1 MNKNKIKM
9 TIALVLTMS
18 TIVMAGGCGNEN
30 TDTSSQNNEA
40 SIEAPAAES
49 KAEDKV
55 SAEESKISQAD
66 DYSFPTAAQYS
77 FSSPK
82 ELVDFITK
90 CVVDGK
96 DETHKNVIDPYA
108 WLSVTQN
115 DFGLNFE
122 ERYKFIHEIEPYLDK
137 GSDYI
142 NENYP
147 LFRDSD
153 YKISS
158 EDVELYL
165 RVLNLFKNPISAHDT
180 VYSSYQE
187 GFTPVDYDYDE
198 SKLRTNTSTPG
209 HYSYCIG
216 NNTNEQ
222 LHIDACFYEN
232 SGKYYF
238 TSLEEIYYGDGSS
251 SSDATPANS
260 EEINSDE
267 TEKNFD
273 NSWTGVYRYDDG
285 KEGELLLISLSSYKV
300 VRGTYVFGYDN
311 GGYGSRDFTWY
322 LRDQNEAVESFG
334 NGDGTVI
341 YYLKEGK
348 ITAQYPDGWWDDR
361 DYIYICEADE
371 ARQQIKHTY
380 FDNRTESTA
389 DSSSPAT
396 DGHHTPFYG
405 IWIAASKERSDC
417 ESVVQELQ
425 NKGFSADIYVTTEW
439 SNLNPEK
446 WYVVTAGIYSTQEEA
461 DRVLPNIQA
470 AGYDDAYV
478 KYSGKWIV
486 R

>member
-1 MNKNKIKM
+1 MNKNKIKIM
-9 TIALVLTMS
+9 IALVLTMS

-30 TDTSSQNNEA
+30 TDTSPQNNEA

-96 DETHKNVIDPYA
+96 DETHKNVIDQYA

-142 NENYP
+142 NENYS

-165 RVLNLFKNPISAHDT
+165 RVLNLFKDPISAHDT

-216 NNTNEQ
+216 DNTSEQ

-322 LRDQNEAVESFG
+322 N
-334 NGDGTVI
+334 
-341 YYLKEGK
+341 
-348 ITAQYPDGWWDDR
+348 
-361 DYIYICEADE
+361 
-371 ARQQIKHTY
+371 
-380 FDNRTESTA
+380 
-389 DSSSPAT
+389 
-396 DGHHTPFYG
+396 
-405 IWIAASKERSDC
+405 
-417 ESVVQELQ
+417 
-425 NKGFSADIYVTTEW
+425 
-439 SNLNPEK
+439 
-446 WYVVTAGIYSTQEEA
+446 
-461 DRVLPNIQA
+461 
-470 AGYDDAYV
+470 
-478 KYSGKWIV
+478 
-486 R
+486 

>member
-1 MNKNKIKM
+1 MNKNKIKTM
-9 TIALVLTMS
+9 IALTLTMS
-18 TIVMAGGCGNEN
+18 TLVMAGGCGSEN
-30 TDTSSQNNEA
+30 TYVQVGENSRDTALASQSDTSLTEESNKDTVNTADSGFASEKELVSAFVENINTGSDISNIYNSVDVDGWAAYVFSQNHGKITFSDAYTVAADLDKGADYINQNYSEFAEKWHSGYGEYITDKDIAAYDFIENKSKLTSDTINELFKDL
-40 SIEAPAAES
+40 SDRFAPVEY
-49 KAEDKV
+49 EFD
-55 SAEESKISQAD
+55 ESKIWHSD
-66 DYSFPTAAQYS
+66 SGYSTYRIPVN
-77 FSSPK
+77 SSKAPEIT
-82 ELVDFITK
+82 ELSIVYFENNRKIFFIF
-90 CVVDGK
+90 C
-96 DETHKNVIDPYA
+96 
-108 WLSVTQN
+108 
-115 DFGLNFE
+115 
-122 ERYKFIHEIEPYLDK
+122 
-137 GSDYI
+137 
-142 NENYP
+142 
-147 LFRDSD
+147 
-153 YKISS
+153 S
-158 EDVELYL
+158 EV
-165 RVLNLFKNPISAHDT
+165 
-180 VYSSYQE
+180 
-187 GFTPVDYDYDE
+187 
-198 SKLRTNTSTPG
+198 
-209 HYSYCIG
+209 
-216 NNTNEQ
+216 
-222 LHIDACFYEN
+222 
-232 SGKYYF
+232 
-238 TSLEEIYYGDGSS
+238 YGDRDS

-361 DYIYICEADE
+361 DYIYICEVDE

-425 NKGFSADIYVTTEW
+425 NKGFSADIYVTTDW

-461 DRVLPNIQA
+461 DRALPNIQA
-470 AGYDDAYV
+470 AGYNDAYV
-478 KYSGKWIV
+478 KEPLI
-486 R
+486 